1 MISVWADTFKATIDN
16 IGAGKMC
23 LKEIASSKVAY
34 QD

>member
-1 MISVWADTFKATIDN
+1 MVSVWADTHKTTIDN
-16 IGAGKMC
+16 IGAGRMC